1 MAVTCLCFVHAD
13 KVAFILFFSAP
24 HTHSNSE
31 KCGLK
36 ENTPK
41 KKNQNATLAVQ
52 PSQEMS
58 IETVCA
64 GNSYKGKE
72 RREEKPS
79 RPGFLETMCSFFLS
93 SSSGL
98 FGCLFMLLPRPHTL
112 QMSFHEG
119 SSASHHARVPS
130 SLFSEEETCK
140 GSVAMTEARSSNRA
154 STP

>member
-1 MAVTCLCFVHAD
+1 MAVTCFCFVRAD
-13 KVAFILFFSAP
+13 KVALVLYFSAP

-36 ENTPK
+36 EST
-41 KKNQNATLAVQ
+41 KKNSNATLAVQ
-52 PSQEMS
+52 PSQEMPV
-58 IETVCA
+58 ETVCA
-64 GNSYKGKE
+64 GNSYKGRE

-79 RPGFLETMCSFFLS
+79 RPGFLEPMCSFFLS

-112 QMSFHEG
+112 QMSFMRVCQPPTMPE
-119 SSASHHARVPS
+119 SH
-130 SLFSEEETCK
+130 LFSSEEETCK
-140 GSVAMTEARSSNRA
+140 GSVAMTEARFSNRA